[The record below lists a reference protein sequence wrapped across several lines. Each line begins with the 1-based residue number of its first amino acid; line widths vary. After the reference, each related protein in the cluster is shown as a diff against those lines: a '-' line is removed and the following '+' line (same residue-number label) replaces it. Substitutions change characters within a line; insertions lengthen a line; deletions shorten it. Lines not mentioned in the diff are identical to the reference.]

1 MSFIVTGLTDL
12 QKRYAATARAMKS
25 AEARAVRRVG
35 TSIATAQ
42 SRGIAQVE
50 NLRIS
55 TIKDAIKIVKQPT
68 PDQPRVV
75 FEVRGKGIP
84 LGDFIGSR
92 VTSKGLSVQPLKGGA
107 RAILKAGFAPLKYGG
122 AFFGRAGTSGK
133 GYGNPHVGRTPIVKL
148 YGPNVLSQYI
158 KAEIQKL
165 GADTWNTRL
174 PIELE
179 RESNFAL
186 KQAGL
191 I

>member
-1 MSFIVTGLTDL
+1 MSFIVTGLTEL

-42 SRGIAQVE
+42 SRGIAAVE

-55 TIKDAIKIVKQPT
+55 TIKDAIKTVKQPT

-92 VTSKGLSVQPLKGGA
+92 VTSKGLSVQPLKGGP
-107 RAILKAGFAPLKYGG
+107 RTILKAGFAPRKYGG
-122 AFFGRAGTSGK
+122 AFFGRAGTSGT
-133 GYGNPHVGRTPIVKL
+133 GYGSPHVGRTPIVKL